1 MGHQGVLPVLRVE
14 LRVLQQFVGRDVLLQ
29 DGKHEDRE
37 GGVEGVVHHQ
47 EVGLEQRAR
56 AVVGEEHEE
65 ELARA
70 EGNVLVE

>member
-1 MGHQGVLPVLRVE
+1 MLPVHH
-14 LRVLQQFVGRDVLLQ
+14 
-29 DGKHEDRE
+29 DGEE
-37 GGVEGVVHHQ
+37 GVQGVVHHQ

-70 EGNVLVE
+70 EGNVLVERILYEEGGPGN

>member
-1 MGHQGVLPVLRVE
+1 MLPVHH
-14 LRVLQQFVGRDVLLQ
+14 
-29 DGKHEDRE
+29 DGEE
-37 GGVEGVVHHQ
+37 GVEGVVHHQ
-47 EVGLEQRAR
+47 EVRLEQRAR